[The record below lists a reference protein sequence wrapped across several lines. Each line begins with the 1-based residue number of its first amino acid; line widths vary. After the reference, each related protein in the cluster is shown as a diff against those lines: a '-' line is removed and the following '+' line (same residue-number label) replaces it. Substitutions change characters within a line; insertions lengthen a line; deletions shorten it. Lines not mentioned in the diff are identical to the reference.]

1 MMNPDQI
8 EQVKISFATVALT
21 KDQAATTF
29 YRRLFE
35 LDPSL
40 RPMFPDDLAEQ
51 KKKLMGALAMM
62 VGSLDKL
69 EDILP
74 VVRALGQRHGGYG
87 VTPTHYATVGA
98 ALLWTLQQIL
108 GAGWTPKLA
117 AAWSEAYRLLAGTMI
132 AAAEGVQR
140 NAFGKGQAAE

>member
-1 MMNPDQI
+1 MTPDQI
-8 EQVKISFATVALT
+8 EQVKISFATVV
-21 KDQAATTF
+21 KEQAATSF

-51 KKKLMGALAMM
+51 KKKVIGAFSMM
-62 VGSLDKL
+62 VDSLDKL
-69 EDILP
+69 DDILP

-87 VTPTHYATVGA
+87 VTPAHYATMGA

-117 AAWSEAYRLLAGTMI
+117 TTWSEAYRLIAGTMI